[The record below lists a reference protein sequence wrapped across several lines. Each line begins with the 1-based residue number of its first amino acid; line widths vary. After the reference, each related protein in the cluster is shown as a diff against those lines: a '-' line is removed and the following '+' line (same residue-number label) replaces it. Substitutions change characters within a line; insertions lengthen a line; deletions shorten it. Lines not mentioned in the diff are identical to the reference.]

1 MSGAT
6 DPAAY
11 RDDVPLRRVAVVVV
25 CDVPAV
31 TSQDAARITEL
42 TVLRALAVAPNRLR
56 RATGVTVAV
65 RALAHAVDELRGD
78 RSTRV
83 VADLVGTTSHTTVA
97 DLVRGTRVP
106 SWPMTRDVVRALGGD
121 EAVFL
126 PLWHAATVAR
136 DARVTLRHLVDDRLD
151 DPRDVRVVAVEDLR
165 FALRADRPLVALV
178 PLGEPEP
185 PHEPEESP

>member
-1 MSGAT
+1 MSGTT

-31 TSQDAARITEL
+31 TSHDAARITEL

-56 RATGVTVAV
+56 RGPAARG
-65 RALAHAVDELRGD
+65 EL
-78 RSTRV
+78 
-83 VADLVGTTSHTTVA
+83 
-97 DLVRGTRVP
+97 P
-106 SWPMTRDVVRALGGD
+106 
-121 EAVFL
+121 
-126 PLWHAATVAR
+126 
-136 DARVTLRHLVDDRLD
+136 TLRHLVHDRLD

-178 PLGEPEP
+178 PLGEPP
-185 PHEPEESP
+185 PPPPPPPNTEESS